1 MIYSVRG
8 ELLCT
13 DVNTAVVECG
23 GVGFK
28 CITSLNTLKQLPQ
41 AGSEVL
47 LYTHMSVRED
57 AMDLFGFADKEE
69 LECFKMLITVN
80 GVGPKAAVSVLSE
93 LTPGKLALAIASG
106 DSKALTKAQGIGAKI
121 GQRITLEL
129 KDKLKNVVSSVQ
141 NQTESIIAAASPET
155 GGVAA
160 EAVSALVSL
169 GYTQSEASLAVS
181 KTDLSLTVEEIIMQA
196 LRSLARQV

>member
-8 ELLCT
+8 ALQAT
-13 DVNTAVVECG
+13 DINTAVVECG

-28 CITSLNTLKQLPQ
+28 CITSLHTLKQLPPTG
-41 AGSEVL
+41 ADVL
-47 LYTHMSVRED
+47 LYTYLSVRED

-69 LECFKMLITVN
+69 LECFKMLISVN
-80 GVGPKAAVSVLSE
+80 GVGPKAAVSILSE

-106 DSKALTKAQGIGAKI
+106 DSKALTKAQGVGAKI

-129 KDKLKNVVSSVQ
+129 KDKLKTVIPTGSMDEDGRL
-141 NQTESIIAAASPET
+141 TAAALET
-155 GGVAA
+155 GGAVA
-160 EAVSALVSL
+160 EAVSALMSL
-169 GYTQSEASLAVS
+169 GYSQSEAALAVS
-181 KTDLSLTVEEIIMQA
+181 KTDPTLTVEEIIMQA

>member
-8 ELLCT
+8 ELLYT
-13 DVNTAVVECG
+13 DATTAVVECG

-28 CITSLNTLKQLPQ
+28 CITSLNTLKRIPSV
-41 AGSEVL
+41 GSEVF
-47 LYTHMSVRED
+47 LYTYMSVRED

-69 LECFKMLITVN
+69 LECFKMLISVN
-80 GVGPKAAVSVLSE
+80 GVGPKAAVSILSE

-106 DSKALTKAQGIGAKI
+106 DSKALTKAQGVGPKLA
-121 GQRITLEL
+121 QRIALEL
-129 KDKLKNVVSSVQ
+129 KDKLKSVVPSAGG
-141 NQTESIIAAASPET
+141 QTDSIIAAALPET

-169 GYTQSEASLAVS
+169 GYTQSEAALAVS
-181 KTDLSLTVEEIIMQA
+181 KLDLSLTVEEIIMQA

>member
-8 ELLCT
+8 ELLYT
-13 DVNTAVVECG
+13 DATTAVVECG

-28 CITSLNTLKQLPQ
+28 CITSLNTLKRIPSV
-41 AGSEVL
+41 GSEVF
-47 LYTHMSVRED
+47 LYTYMSVRED
-57 AMDLFGFADKEE
+57 AMDLFGFVDKEE
-69 LECFKMLITVN
+69 LECFKMLISVN
-80 GVGPKAAVSVLSE
+80 GVGPKAAVSILSE

-106 DSKALTKAQGIGAKI
+106 DSKALTKAQGVGPKLA
-121 GQRITLEL
+121 QRIALEL
-129 KDKLKNVVSSVQ
+129 KDKLKNVVPSAGG
-141 NQTESIIAAASPET
+141 QTDSIIAAASPET

-169 GYTQSEASLAVS
+169 GYTQSEAALAVS
-181 KTDLSLTVEEIIMQA
+181 KLDLSLTVEEIIMQA